1 VSVTLI
7 DPAGNELTTGWR
19 LVELRELSGLPDA
32 SLYDYLCRNMGYIL
46 MRIDPHGLTL
56 RLNPGI
62 VSAPSLAAAFY
73 RIAEYSDSIVK
84 AEILGRGPPQAHT
97 LTDGASA
104 IDFISRI
111 VKLRSASESDRF
123 FRQRAAIGQE
133 MEHDQFRR
141 LVKMLKRYSAP
152 DDSELVKAHLRR
164 HFDGRYV
171 VLKSDPEAG
180 RLLLADAGSG
190 YTGLANHWANEAVGK
205 PVDKLF
211 DKDYWS
217 FVSEAFKETVHAGV
231 PTLDDVDAI
240 VRTSPGQSSALSY
253 RRLIVPLA
261 NGRLLGV
268 SVRHRAP
275 IALGS

>member
-1 VSVTLI
+1 MSVTLI
-7 DPAGNELTTGWR
+7 DPDGNELTTGWR
-19 LVELRELSGLPDA
+19 LAELRELSGLPDA
-32 SLYDYLCRNMGYIL
+32 SLHDYLCRNMGYIL
-46 MRIDPHGLTL
+46 IRIEPHYLTL
-56 RLNPGI
+56 RLNPAI

-73 RIAEYSDSIVK
+73 KAAEYSDATVK
-84 AEILGRGPPQAHT
+84 AELLGRGPPQAHT

-111 VKLRSASESDRF
+111 VKLRSQSESDRF
-123 FRQRAAIGQE
+123 FRQRAPIGQE

-141 LVKMLKRYSAP
+141 LIKMLKRYSAP
-152 DDSELVKAHLRR
+152 DDSEFVKAHLRR

-190 YTGLANHWANEAVGK
+190 YTGLANSWASDALGK
-205 PVDKLF
+205 PVERLF
-211 DKDYWS
+211 DKCYWS
-217 FVSEAFKETVHAGV
+217 FVSNAFEETVRTGV

-261 NGRLLGV
+261 YGRLLGV
-268 SVRHRAP
+268 SVRLRAP
-275 IALGS
+275 IALGC